1 MLGSVHD
8 ADDALQDA
16 LLRAW
21 RGLEK
26 FEQRSSLRSWLYRIT
41 TNACLDVISR
51 RPKRVLP
58 FDHGPAAGPGEGLA
72 DPHRVRV
79 DRALRGCAARDR
91 GRLRGARGPFRA
103 KESVELAFIAA
114 LQHLPASQRAVLIL
128 RDVLGFSA
136 REAADPL
143 GEPSRRST
151 ARCDGRKA
159 ATERLPDRTQIT
171 LRELGDERI
180 RDLAQRYI
188 DAWERSDIDAI
199 LALLAEDA
207 TFTMPPLPTWYRGR
221 DAIAAFL
228 GSRRAP
234 GSVAFALARAN
245 GQLAFGCYAW
255 DAEQELHGAVAR
267 RAHPGWPAGDGG
279 HLICHPAQPRSG
291 PRPFATDVLERFGLA
306 GLGLTDLAHAR
317 GAIVAPTRARMP
329 GSPRGRPRTCSPS
342 ASDSRAL
349 ARGSVGV
356 DG

>member
-21 RGLEK
+21 RGLAK

-58 FDHGPAAGPGEGLA
+58 FDHGPAAGPGDGLA
-72 DPHRVRV
+72 DPLTESVWIEPYA
-79 DRALRGCAARDR
+79 DAQLGIEDGYAAPE
-91 GRLRGARGPFRA
+91 ARYEQR
-103 KESVELAFIAA
+103 ESVELAFIAA

-136 REAADPL
+136 REAADRL
-143 GEPSRRST
+143 GRTVASVNGALRR
-151 ARCDGRKA
+151 GRKA
-159 ATERLPDRTQIT
+159 ATERLPDRTQQIT

-228 GSRRAP
+228 ARDALQDRWRAP
-234 GSVAFALARAN
+234 GARQRAA
-245 GQLAFGCYAW
+245 GIRLLRLGRGAG
-255 DAEQELHGAVAR
+255 ELHGAVAR

-291 PRPFATDVLERFGLA
+291 PRPVR
-306 GLGLTDLAHAR
+306 HR
-317 GAIVAPTRARMP
+317 RAR
-329 GSPRGRPRTCSPS
+329 
-342 ASDSRAL
+342 AL
-349 ARGSVGV
+349 WPAGQA
-356 DG
+356 